1 MTAWW
6 RKLAGQGG
14 EETAVRTAADAPPAP
29 ASAAR
34 PTPTLGAGRPG
45 ETPRQSMENALRA
58 LTQKR
63 VSLLLSRADGLTMS
77 SDAPQLLETI
87 SNSEQFEIAPVPTTV
102 ARALRMT
109 RDLDASMLE
118 LVDIFESDAALAQEA
133 LRMADSAFYRRPGGT
148 ITSILDASQRI
159 GMSGLQSVLMGH
171 LASSALRRPGGNHD
185 EIVDA
190 VHRHGVRTAS
200 ISRRLAR
207 VFTIEDETAYSLGL
221 LHDVGKLVLFDVI
234 GGLRAE
240 KRREVRVPPPFL
252 KAMLRELHEPLGGL
266 AALRWGLPPSHAR
279 AIARH
284 HRDPQPEQLEPL
296 IELLYVSER
305 ADLAQLHEERLDT
318 ERWWREGALR
328 SDRGT
333 IEPLIA
339 QAIDELANG

>member
-14 EETAVRTAADAPPAP
+14 ETAVGAPATPAPAPPALAKP
-29 ASAAR
+29 A
-34 PTPTLGAGRPG
+34 PTLGAGRPG
-45 ETPRQSMENALRA
+45 ETPRQSMEKALRA

-63 VSLLLSRADGLTMS
+63 VTLLLSRADALTMS

-87 SNSEQFEIAPVPTTV
+87 SNAEQFNIKPMPTTV
-102 ARALRMT
+102 SRALRRT
-109 RDLDASMLE
+109 QDLDASMLE

-159 GMSGLQSVLMGH
+159 GMSGLQNVLMSH
-171 LASSALRRPGGNHD
+171 LVSSALCRPGGHYD
-185 EIVDA
+185 EIVDL
-190 VHRHGVRTAS
+190 VHRHGMRTAS
-200 ISRRLAR
+200 ISRRLSR
-207 VFTIEDETAYSLGL
+207 DYTIEPETAYSLGL

-234 GGLRAE
+234 GGLRAD

-266 AALRWGLPPSHAR
+266 AALQWGLPPSHAR

-296 IELLYVSER
+296 IELLFVSER
-305 ADLAQLHEERLDT
+305 ADLAQLRHERLDA

-339 QAIDELANG
+339 QAVDELTNG